1 MLDDFE
7 SVEAGH
13 TNYEAFYDRRS
24 LSAQRLRIKSRTN
37 TFAIVEEK
45 ISRIPGIPTLHE
57 SEAEYEECTSV
68 SSTEKRDSL
77 VSARRAKELLEE
89 SEGQAAR
96 ENHILAIE
104 GGDNLNGPRIDS
116 KIKKQDT
123 TPKINRQ
130 PSFTALHFQTI
141 QLPQTRVPT
150 QQSTALYLTTG

>member
-13 TNYEAFYDRRS
+13 INYEAFYDRRS
-24 LSAQRLRIKSRTN
+24 LSGQRLRMKSRVSP
-37 TFAIVEEK
+37 FPIVEEK
-45 ISRIPGIPTLHE
+45 VSRIPGIPTLHE
-57 SEAEYEECTSV
+57 SEAEYDECTSV
-68 SSTEKRDSL
+68 SSQEKRDSHA
-77 VSARRAKELLEE
+77 SARRAKELLEV

-104 GGDNLNGPRIDS
+104 GGDHINGHRIDS
-116 KIKKQDT
+116 SLSKMKKQEI

-141 QLPQTRVPT
+141 SLPQTRVPK
-150 QQSTALYLTTG
+150 QQSSPL